1 MIKKTKLFLSSV
13 FIFLVLAHLCPF
25 LTPTWNAKE
34 TFQIDLARNLA
45 RHNLNIFKG
54 QISFIPEHVKEA
66 GLNLTPPYPWTEDF
80 PLFILLAAS
89 LMKMANSESLFVGR
103 FLSLVFFLLGCLFF
117 FKFIQKEWGETQGL
131 WCLVFL
137 AMAPIMFTFSTQFMA
152 DMAMVFSF
160 ILTLYFL
167 QRYTETKANKFF
179 YSALLT
185 AVTIPSFRYYG
196 AFLLIP
202 LLGYWLDKKLK
213 FNFKFLIFFV
223 APAIIPALWLYYSLN
238 LQNNPITLHE
248 THENWHWGYWKSY
261 LIDSGFYYQIM
272 FDRFFRYSLT
282 YVAFPFFI
290 FGFIK
295 LRKSFFM
302 WGYIASLLLSCG
314 TFNIGHHIHEH
325 YQMKFIPL
333 LALLAAVGII
343 ESLKFVKNEKW
354 RSVLQIC
361 VIVASF
367 TLSAGQGYKLL
378 KFDSSGTRLGEEL
391 KTFIQPQEKVLA
403 IQDVPDPAVFIYG
416 NAQGW
421 ITNTDFLKNKSAVRG
436 DIKKVVLRV
445 QARPENLDFLMS
457 QGFQEVWS
465 FEGNLG
471 LHTKCGAWHFFFGE
485 CKRNGTYLK
494 IFTRGR
500 V

>member
-1 MIKKTKLFLSSV
+1 MKSLLTAIFFL
-13 FIFLVLAHLCPF
+13 LVLAKIFPILSPV
-25 LTPTWNAKE
+25 WNAKE
-34 TFQIDLARNLA
+34 TFQVDLARNLA
-45 RHNLNIFKG
+45 RQNLNIFKG
-54 QISFIPEHVKEA
+54 QINFIPEHVKEA

-80 PLFILLAAS
+80 PLFNLLAAS
-89 LMKMANSESLFVGR
+89 LMKMTNSESLFVGR
-103 FLSLVFFLLGCLFF
+103 FLSLAFFLLGCFF
-117 FKFIQKEWGETQGL
+117 LFKFVKKEFGESQGQ
-131 WCLVFL
+131 WCIVLL
-137 AMAPIMFTFSTQFMA
+137 AMTPIMFTFSTQFMA
-152 DMAMVFSF
+152 DMAMICCF
-160 ILTLYFL
+160 IAALYFL
-167 QRYTETKANKFF
+167 QQYALTPKKKYF
-179 YSALLT
+179 YCALLA

-213 FNFKFLIFFV
+213 FNFKFLIFFI

-261 LIDSGFYYQIM
+261 LIDNTFYYQIM

-282 YVAFPFFI
+282 YVALPFFI
-290 FGFIK
+290 FGLIK

-314 TFNIGHHIHEH
+314 IFNIGHHIHEY

-333 LALLAAVGII
+333 LALLAAVGMV
-343 ESLKFVKNEKW
+343 ESLKFIKNKRW
-354 RSVLQIC
+354 GYVLQIC

-367 TLSAGQGYKLL
+367 ILSACQGYKLL

-391 KTFIQPQEKVLA
+391 KNIIQPQERVLA
-403 IQDVPDPAVFIYG
+403 IQDVPDPGVFIYG

-421 ITNTDFLKNKSAVRG
+421 ITNTDFIKNKSTVRT
-436 DIKKVVLRV
+436 DINKVVIRV
-445 QARPENLDFLMS
+445 QASPENLDFLIS
-457 QGFQEVWS
+457 QGFKEVWS

-485 CKRNGTYLK
+485 CKRSATYLK
-494 IFTRGR
+494 IFTRWAE
-500 V
+500 